1 MRLLAVLALLFVA
14 LPVAELALLLR
25 VGSLVG
31 LWPTLGI
38 VLLTG
43 VAGAALARSQGFRVL
58 SAVQSELAQGR
69 LPGAALLDG
78 ACVLAGG
85 VLLLTPGFL
94 TDAFGFLLL
103 LPPTRGLLAGAV
115 RKGFEQGVARGTI
128 RVSVGGPGGPFGP
141 GRPFG
146 PGGTGGPWG
155 TGRAPGA
162 ETIVDA
168 EVVDTRPGPPG

>member
-1 MRLLAVLALLFVA
+1 MRLLAVLALLFIA

-31 LWPTLGI
+31 LWPTLGL

-43 VAGAALARSQGFRVL
+43 MAGAALARSQGFRVL
-58 SAVQSELAQGR
+58 AAIQSELGQGR

-94 TDAFGFLLL
+94 TDAVGFLLL
-103 LPPTRGLLAGAV
+103 LPPTRGLLATAL
-115 RKGFEQGVARGTI
+115 RRGFERGVARGTI
-128 RVSVGGPGGPFGP
+128 RVSMGGPAGPFGP
-141 GRPFG
+141 GWTGEHR
-146 PGGTGGPWG
+146 GGGRETGGD
-155 TGRAPGA
+155 A
-162 ETIVDA
+162 IIDA
-168 EVVDTRPGPPG
+168 EVVDTRPGSPGGHR